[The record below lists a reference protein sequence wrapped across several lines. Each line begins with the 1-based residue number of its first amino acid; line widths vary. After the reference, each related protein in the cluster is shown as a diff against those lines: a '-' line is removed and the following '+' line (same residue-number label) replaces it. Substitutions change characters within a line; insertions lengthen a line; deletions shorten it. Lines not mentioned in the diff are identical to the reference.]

1 MDSKPLALLIDG
13 ENVAASQLPLIMA
26 RAAELGQPSARCVV
40 GDFSANRLAE
50 WVKVAPAHA
59 LELVF
64 QPSCGKGRNSA
75 DIALTIR
82 AMDLLGTN
90 AFGRFLI
97 VSSDSDFA
105 PLAQRLARSG
115 VAVFGMGKARPDSIW
130 RAACTAFLDLEDTL
144 AEAQRTES
152 VPRPAVPKPPVVKLA
167 AAKPPIAKSAMVDP
181 PSAKPHPSTAR
192 PAPSRQ
198 DLDAVRRILAQ
209 ATGAETHW
217 LPLSRLGVLI
227 HQSAPHL
234 GALVCGNG
242 RLLKSLQADPLV
254 EVREQ
259 GKSHEARLRKQPC
272 SKQAP
277 DASPTATLAG
287 ELNA

>member
-1 MDSKPLALLIDG
+1 MNSKPLAVLIDG
-13 ENVAASQLPLIMA
+13 ENVAASQLPLIMV

-130 RAACTAFLDLEDTL
+130 RAACTAFFDLDDTP
-144 AEAQRTES
+144 AEAPKTK
-152 VPRPAVPKPPVVKLA
+152 VIPRPAVAKPA
-167 AAKPPIAKSAMVDP
+167 AGKQALAKPPIAKLAMVDP
-181 PSAKPHPSTAR
+181 PAAKPQPSTAR

-209 ATGAETHW
+209 ATGAEATW
-217 LPLSRLGVLI
+217 LPLSRLGDLI
-227 HQSAPHL
+227 HQSAPQL
-234 GALVCGNG
+234 GVLVCGNG
-242 RLLKSLQADPLV
+242 RLLKSLRADPLV
-254 EVREQ
+254 EVRER
-259 GKSHEARLRKQPC
+259 GKFHEARLRRPPC

>member
-1 MDSKPLALLIDG
+1 MDRKPLAVLIDG
-13 ENVAASQLPLIMA
+13 ENVAASQLPLIMV
-26 RAAELGQPSARCVV
+26 RAAELGEQSARCVV

-75 DIALTIR
+75 DIAMAIR

-105 PLAQRLARSG
+105 PLAQRLGRAG
-115 VAVFGMGKARPDSIW
+115 VAVFGMGKARPDSPW
-130 RAACTAFLDLEDTL
+130 RAACTAFFDLDGTPTEAPKTEDL
-144 AEAQRTES
+144 ARRAVSKPTAK
-152 VPRPAVPKPPVVKLA
+152 PAVAKPP
-167 AAKPPIAKSAMVDP
+167 AAKPQP
-181 PSAKPHPSTAR
+181 PAAR

-198 DLDAVRRILAQ
+198 DLDVVRRILGE
-209 ATGAETHW
+209 ATGTEAPW
-217 LPLSRLGVLI
+217 LPVSRLGVLI
-227 HQSAPHL
+227 HQSPTQL
-234 GALVCGNG
+234 GARVCGNG
-242 RLLKSLQADPLV
+242 RLLKTLQADPLV

-259 GKSHEARLRKQPC
+259 GKSHEARLRRQPC
-272 SKQAP
+272 SKLPAN
-277 DASPTATLAG
+277 ASPDATLAG

>member
-1 MDSKPLALLIDG
+1 MSGIPLAVLIDG
-13 ENVAASQLPLIMA
+13 ENVAASRLPLIMA
-26 RAAELGQPSARCVV
+26 RAAKLGQPSARSVV
-40 GDFSANRLAE
+40 GDFSGNRLAE

-90 AFGRFLI
+90 AFRQFLI

-105 PLAQRLARSG
+105 PLAQRLGRSG
-115 VAVFGMGKARPDSIW
+115 VAVFGMGSARQDSLW
-130 RAACTAFLDLEDTL
+130 RAACTAFFDLDGSP
-144 AEAQRTES
+144 AEAPTAK
-152 VPRPAVPKPPVVKLA
+152 VIARPAVSKPPVGKLA
-167 AAKPPIAKSAMVDP
+167 AAKPEVAKSVMVNTPAGKPQP
-181 PSAKPHPSTAR
+181 PVAR

-198 DLDAVRRILAQ
+198 DLDAVRGILAQ
-209 ATGAETHW
+209 ATGVEAPW

-227 HQSAPHL
+227 HQNAPQL

-242 RLLKSLQADPLV
+242 RLLKTLQADSLV
-254 EVREQ
+254 EVRTLE
-259 GKSHEARLRKQPC
+259 KRHEARVRTQAC
-272 SKQAP
+272 SKLAP
-277 DASPTATLAG
+277 IAVPATTLAAG
-287 ELNA
+287 AIA